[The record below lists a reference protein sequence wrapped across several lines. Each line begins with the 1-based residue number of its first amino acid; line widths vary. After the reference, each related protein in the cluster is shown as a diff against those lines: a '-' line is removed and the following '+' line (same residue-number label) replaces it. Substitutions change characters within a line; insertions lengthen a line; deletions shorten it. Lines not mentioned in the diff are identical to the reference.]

1 MDLIILNICGD
12 INFSRVKLLGLTNYT
27 NYLFIKTIKTIKTN
41 E

>member
-12 INFSRVKLLGLTNYT
+12 INFSRVKLLDLQTNYIK
-27 NYLFIKTIKTIKTN
+27 YLLIKTIKTN